1 MHYPYELP
9 DLPYAYD
16 ALEPTIDEA
25 TMKLHHSK
33 HHATYIEKLNTALKD
48 HSELHETALENLL
61 ANLDAVP
68 EDIRTAVRNHG
79 GGHYNHELFW
89 QLLTPKATEPAG
101 HFLKALETQF
111 GSLANFQKELSD
123 KAASIFGSGWAWLA
137 MNQTNGLE
145 ITTTPNQ
152 DTPLPDQLMPLLGL
166 DVWEHAY
173 YLKYQN
179 RRADYIE
186 AWWKVVNWDIVNKLY
201 EIELD

>member
-16 ALEPTIDEA
+16 ALERSIDEA
-25 TMKLHHSK
+25 TMKLHHGK

-48 HSELHETALENLL
+48 HPELHETALEDLL
-61 ANLDAVP
+61 ANLETVP

-89 QLLTPKATEPAG
+89 QLLSPKRTEPAG
-101 HFLKALETQF
+101 HFLQALETQF
-111 GSLANFQKELSD
+111 GNLAAFQKEFGD
-123 KAASIFGSGWAWLA
+123 KAAGIFGSGWAWLA
-137 MNQTNGLE
+137 MNQSNGLE
-145 ITTTPNQ
+145 ITATGIQ
-152 DTPLPDQLMPLLGL
+152 DTPLPHHLQPLLGL

-179 RRADYIE
+179 RRTDYIE
-186 AWWKVVNWDIVNKLY
+186 AWWQVVNWDAVNKRY
-201 EIELD
+201 EIGLD